1 MSDVYLCSQI
11 SMNDGM
17 KKTLY
22 IILLCVAVALTAGCT
37 HEKAGGSMSEK
48 VHTALTCRNDALE
61 YDMAGQ
67 MRLAELYYRRA
78 YELLKDDPTQAWL
91 IYGDAGYRYACML
104 HQRGDIEGALTV
116 VNEILDKAEGQK
128 DFPAADRT
136 GLLSLMAQCQ
146 LHLAMPE
153 AAKQTFAKAYE
164 NELKVLGGEEKGNFN
179 LAIMCSNIFYSFF
192 EIEEYDEAEKW
203 LGRYER
209 EFLACEKLGIGDSV
223 LIEEHKG
230 SLALYKAQYLLAT
243 GRAGEAAAI
252 YAAIPRS
259 RISMAA
265 NILENTGYLM
275 AAGRYD
281 EAAYWYEQL
290 DSTFLTTV
298 GTKATFDNIV
308 TYLSP
313 RYSAYR
319 EAGRTADAL
328 FMADSINAAIDS
340 ALVHQKKSDAAEL
353 AVIYQTNEKDLQLAN
368 QRFTISL
375 HRLFAAGLVIILL
388 LIAGLLWRSYIY
400 NKVLL
405 AKNRHL
411 LAEIEKQER
420 KERQAIKQL
429 NAEPED
435 ALTVSQQLY
444 RRLCTIMAEQQPY
457 TNESLNRDTLAQLLG
472 TNAKYVEQAIRE
484 CSYGETVSDF
494 ITRYRLE
501 HVARLL
507 KTTDDSISLIGE
519 QSGIPSRATLARIF
533 RNAYGMT
540 CSEYRQA
547 VKSKATEDPIS
558 SE

>member
-1 MSDVYLCSQI
+1 MELKRAITTMPTSKVVI
-11 SMNDGM
+11 F
-17 KKTLY
+17 
-22 IILLCVAVALTAGCT
+22 LCVVLAMTGCT
-37 HEKAGGSMSEK
+37 GEKKAGGAISDK
-48 VHTALTCRNDALE
+48 VYTALAWRDEALE
-61 YDMAGQ
+61 YDKAGQ
-67 MRLAELYYRRA
+67 MRLAELYYKKV
-78 YELLKDDPTQAWL
+78 YELMKDEPSQDWL
-91 IYGDAGYRYACML
+91 AYGDAGYRYACML
-104 HQRGDIEGALTV
+104 YQRGDMEVTLAV
-116 VNEILDKAEGQK
+116 VTELLDRVEGQK
-128 DFPAADRT
+128 DFPTTIRS

-146 LHLAMPE
+146 MHLAMPE
-153 AAKQTFAKAYE
+153 AAKQTFAKVYQNQLTE
-164 NELKVLGGEEKGNFN
+164 LGGKKRGDVN
-179 LAIMCSNIFYSFF
+179 LAIVCSNIFIAFF
-192 EIEEYDEAEKW
+192 DTGDYDEAGKW
-203 LGRYER
+203 LGRYED
-209 EFLACEKLGIGDSV
+209 ELTACEQIGVGDSS
-223 LIEEHKG
+223 LIEEQKG
-230 SLALYKAQYLLAT
+230 SLALYKAQYLQAT
-243 GRAGEAAAI
+243 GRVGEAAAV

-259 RISMAA
+259 RISTAA
-265 NILENTGYLM
+265 NIPDAIGYLM

-281 EAAYWYEQL
+281 EAVYWYEQL
-290 DSTFLTTV
+290 DSTCHAAE
-298 GTKATFDNIV
+298 GTRMTFDNIAAR
-308 TYLSP
+308 LIP
-313 RYSAYR
+313 RYLAFR
-319 EAGRTADAL
+319 KAGRNNEAL
-328 FMADSINAAIDS
+328 DMADSISTAIDS
-340 ALVHQKKSDAAEL
+340 ALVWQKKSDAAEL

-388 LIAGLLWRSYIY
+388 LNAGLLWRSYIY

-484 CSYGETVSDF
+484 CSYGETVGDF

-547 VKSKATEDPIS
+547 VKSKAT
-558 SE
+558 

>member
-1 MSDVYLCSQI
+1 MATLR
-11 SMNDGM
+11 
-17 KKTLY
+17 KKHHTLL
-22 IILLCVAVALTAGCT
+22 LLCAILTIAGCT
-37 HEKAGGSMSEK
+37 GKQMDADRAEMTET
-48 VHTALTCRNDALE
+48 VRNAQHNLKMGWE
-61 YDMAGQ
+61 YDGQRHQ
-67 MRLAELYYRRA
+67 MRLAELYYRKS
-78 YELLKDDPTQAWL
+78 YEILRDDPSQDWFTYA
-91 IYGDAGYRYACML
+91 DAGYRYACL
-104 HQRGDIEGALTV
+104 LRQRGDMEGALTIATEV
-116 VNEILDKAEGQK
+116 LKKAEGNEN
-128 DFPAADRT
+128 FPVAHEAFLR
-136 GLLSLMAQCQ
+136 SLMAECQ
-146 LHLAMPE
+146 LALAMPE
-153 AAKQTFAKAYE
+153 AAKQNYAKAYE
-164 NELKVLGGEEKGNFN
+164 RQLTVLGGEQKGDLN
-179 LAIMCSNIFYSFF
+179 LAVMCINIFQSF
-192 EIEEYDEAEKW
+192 IEMGDYDEAGKW
-203 LGRYER
+203 LSRYEE
-209 EFLACEKLGIGDSV
+209 EFRVYERSDDCDS
-223 LIEEHKG
+223 LIISEHHG
-230 SLALYKAQYLLAT
+230 LLALYKAQLLQAT
-243 GRAGEAAAI
+243 GRAKNAAAV
-252 YAAIPRS
+252 YAAIPQS
-259 RISMAA
+259 QLVNPACIESAVK
-265 NILENTGYLM
+265 YLM
-275 AAGRYD
+275 DAGRYD
-281 EAAYWYEQL
+281 EAADMYASL
-290 DSTFLTTV
+290 DTTFAAVDSSRTTFN
-298 GTKATFDNIV
+298 KISQEFAQR
-308 TYLSP
+308 YLAN
-313 RYSAYR
+313 RK
-319 EAGRTADAL
+319 AGRIAEALEVADK
-328 FMADSINAAIDS
+328 SYAAIDS
-340 ALVHQKKSDAAEL
+340 AIAWQKQSDAAEL
-353 AVIYQTNEKDLQLAN
+353 AVIYQTNEKDMQLAN

-388 LIAGLLWRSYIY
+388 LNAGLLWRSYIY

-547 VKSKATEDPIS
+547 VKSKATEGPIS